1 MVHIGLMPSTTSSP
15 HVAPGPPRGPGFD
28 ALRLVAAA
36 TVVVLHAN
44 GALGTDLLW
53 GALEFVEP
61 IMVFFV
67 ITGMFVF
74 ASAETSARRPGGWR
88 DYGRNRWLRVAPGLL
103 VFTVLTPVLIV
114 LAGAAPA
121 STLVS
126 RDLAPWFAGALVF
139 APNYDPSVWSHI
151 GTGSMNGPL
160 YTIPVEVS
168 FYLLAPA
175 LVVVARRWGF
185 WRVVTAMGILSVA
198 GPLLATLAPPTIGAI
213 VHHLFLE
220 RAAYFTVGMV
230 LARVGNLVPLRWWLV
245 GVAALVHVGLRAH
258 QDFGPDDGPLAW
270 LQHHVK
276 PVVSAVP
283 AAYLVLFV
291 GMRLPRSIARATG
304 RLGDLSFGTYLWH
317 SLAINLAL
325 WWGLRGSEW
334 ATSAVL
340 VVSLLAGA
348 ASWHLVEKRF
358 LRRKRGGLR
367 ASLERPTAEVAGLDD
382 HPVPIAATTSTALG
396 LAASPGPAPAPQGPP
411 ASVRDAP

>member
-1 MVHIGLMPSTTSSP
+1 MTPSSQ
-15 HVAPGPPRGPGFD
+15 VAPGPPRGPGFD
-28 ALRLVAAA
+28 TLRLVAAA
-36 TVVVLHAN
+36 TVVLLHAN

-53 GALEFVEP
+53 GGLEFVEP
-61 IMVFFV
+61 IMIFFV

-74 ASAETSARRPGGWR
+74 ASAEASSRRPGGWR

-103 VFTVLTPVLIV
+103 VFTALTPVLIV

-126 RDLAPWFAGALVF
+126 RDLVPWFAGALVF
-139 APNYDPSVWSHI
+139 APNYDPSAWSHI

-185 WRVVTAMGILSVA
+185 WRVVTAMGVLSVA
-198 GPLLATLAPPTIGAI
+198 GPLLATLAPPMIGAI

-220 RAAYFTVGMV
+220 RAAYFTIGMV
-230 LARVGNLVPLRWWLV
+230 LARVGNRVPLRWWLV
-245 GVAALVHVGLRAH
+245 AVAALMHVGLRAH

-270 LQHHVK
+270 LQQHVK

-291 GMRLPRSIARATG
+291 GMRFPRAIARTVG

-317 SLAINLAL
+317 SLVLNLAL
-325 WWGLRGSEW
+325 WWGLGGSGW
-334 ATSAVL
+334 TTTAVL
-340 VVSLLAGA
+340 VASLLAGA
-348 ASWHLVEKRF
+348 ASWHLVEKWF

-367 ASLERPTAEVAGLDD
+367 TSLERPAAEVAGPAV
-382 HPVPIAATTSTALG
+382 HPAPVAATATA
-396 LAASPGPAPAPQGPP
+396 APWPSPSPGPSASSGSAPASAPEGAP
-411 ASVRDAP
+411 ASLRDAP